1 MRRREVIALIAS
13 ATLARPASPQT
24 AERVRR
30 VGIIL
35 GLAEGDPEAPGR
47 LAAFRHGL
55 QALGWVEGR
64 NLELASRSAG
74 ADATREQA
82 LARELV
88 QSGVEVVLA
97 TSGPTVVALQ
107 RETRRLPIVFVM
119 VVDPPGRGF
128 VDSLARPGR
137 NLTGLTH
144 FEPAMGGKW
153 LELLKEMAPGT
164 ARVGFL
170 YNPDT
175 AGRGAGSAVY
185 VQSFEKFAATLGV
198 RPVMMPVRDAAEL
211 GQALDAFGGPPSGAV
226 LVPPDSFNT
235 NHRTAIVQGTIR
247 HRLPAIFPYRYYTA
261 DGGLMSYGVDVLDL
275 YRRAASYVDR
285 ILKGESPAEMPV
297 EQPTKFELVINVK
310 TARALGLTIPP
321 TLLARADEVIE

>member
-13 ATLARPASPQT
+13 ATLARPASAQT

-47 LAAFRHGL
+47 LAAFRQGL

-153 LELLKEMAPGT
+153 L
-164 ARVGFL
+164 
-170 YNPDT
+170 
-175 AGRGAGSAVY
+175 
-185 VQSFEKFAATLGV
+185 
-198 RPVMMPVRDAAEL
+198 
-211 GQALDAFGGPPSGAV
+211 
-226 LVPPDSFNT
+226 DS
-235 NHRTAIVQGTIR
+235 
-247 HRLPAIFPYRYYTA
+247 
-261 DGGLMSYGVDVLDL
+261 
-275 YRRAASYVDR
+275 
-285 ILKGESPAEMPV
+285 
-297 EQPTKFELVINVK
+297 
-310 TARALGLTIPP
+310 
-321 TLLARADEVIE
+321 